1 VQKPNVMRTISE
13 TALYGKFDLILW
25 NKPSSYYPSIL
36 SLNLPEQLTVTII
49 LNGLKSLTNNFTGV
63 RLGKTFEFFLK
74 FISNIQ
80 NKIKYI
86 LTHYIPILFYAVRR
100 IFNAN
105 ISRTRIIFSI

>member
-25 NKPSSYYPSIL
+25 NKPSNYYPSIL
-36 SLNLPEQLTVTII
+36 SLNLPEQLNVTII

-63 RLGKTFEFFLK
+63 RLGKTFDFFLK
-74 FISNIQ
+74 FISNMQ
-80 NKIKYI
+80 NKYV

-105 ISRTRIIFSI
+105 ISRNRIIFSI